1 MCEQSL
7 NEILSLTT
15 IEANNEIVISLENT
29 VVKCQTIWE
38 SPKMPWFPFLKVTF
52 SVSFCFTRSRL
63 TVVPPLVP
71 EGNKSGNDAQNKD
84 VVTGS
89 GGYRLPKA

>member
-1 MCEQSL
+1 
-7 NEILSLTT
+7 
-15 IEANNEIVISLENT
+15 
-29 VVKCQTIWE
+29 
-38 SPKMPWFPFLKVTF
+38 MPWFPFLKVTF

-71 EGNKSGNDAQNKD
+71 EGNKSGNNAQNKD